1 VREGR
6 NSGVERLHRI
16 ALALSLAAALAPA
29 APVLAA
35 EMSCR
40 SGASCVD
47 GIGGPRSLLHPVT
60 WFRGV
65 CPRVKADPQRMPC
78 VAAVGR
84 TETQSRSGEVERGS
98 GFVFLH
104 PREFMTSSHGI
115 ATDIRVRIRFRLP
128 SGDFNAY
135 GTVVKRGEYYAR
147 ARANHI
153 QDVTADW
160 AILVIDRPVPGVR
173 PFDGFSGD
181 LDEAP
186 KFAGRI
192 SLIGFDIRD
201 DIAYACEA
209 CSITGINEYGLMEHD
224 CGASKGTSGGPL
236 MTSRPYGACEVVA
249 MQVIQNPRARNG
261 DAFDGSNGN
270 MAVSGRSFLGDAIRV
285 KDLLDRGLGTV
296 QIKKALSP

>member
-1 VREGR
+1 V
-6 NSGVERLHRI
+6 SLVA
-16 ALALSLAAALAPA
+16 ALALP

-40 SGASCVD
+40 SGTSCVD
-47 GIGGPRSLLHPVT
+47 GIGGALSRLHPVT

-78 VAAVGR
+78 AAAVGR
-84 TETQSRSGEVERGS
+84 TETRSRSGEVERGS

-104 PREFMTSSHGI
+104 PREFVTSSHGI
-115 ATDIRVRIRFRLP
+115 AADIRIRIRFRLP
-128 SGDFNAY
+128 SGDFNAH

-160 AILVIDRPVPGVR
+160 AILVLDRPIPGVR
-173 PFDGFSGD
+173 PLDGFSGD
-181 LDEAP
+181 LDEAR
-186 KFAGRI
+186 KFAGRL
-192 SLIGFDIRD
+192 SLIGFDARD
-201 DIAYACEA
+201 DVAYACEA
-209 CSITGINEYGLMEHD
+209 CSITGINKFGLVEHD

-236 MTSRPYGACEVVA
+236 LTSRAYGACEVVA
-249 MQVIQNPRARNG
+249 MQVIQDPRAQDG
-261 DAFDGSNGN
+261 AAFDGSNGN
-270 MAVSGRSFLGDAIRV
+270 MAVSGRSFVDRAIRV

-296 QIKKALSP
+296 QIKKAMSQ